1 MINNDYVIKIREL
14 SSDYYQNQI
23 ALDAY
28 RAERKVLLDKID
40 EECNGRKSVEE
51 VDGSGADE
59 ATEVVKESSILM
71 KTIAFFKN
79 NEDGK

>member
-14 SSDYYQNQI
+14 SSDYYQNHI
-23 ALDAY
+23 DFDAY

-40 EECNGRKSVEE
+40 EECNGRKPDEDTDES
-51 VDGSGADE
+51 SADE
-59 ATEVVKESSILM
+59 VPATTEESSILM

-79 NEDGK
+79 NETEK